1 MELKANDKKNLE
13 INVGEKTYFRYAIKT
28 HFIKLKEN
36 YIDIINEYIKP
47 VYKEG
52 DKISISEK
60 MIALCQNR
68 VVYKQ
73 DLKVGFWAK
82 FLSKFA
88 SKSKAGQGVNNTFKM
103 AYCIKKAGLL
113 KTIYASIC
121 GALAK
126 FIGKKGV
133 FYKIV
138 GQEVAGLDGFY
149 SKIFEEYGNYGIENP
164 SKPYDVCKE
173 IEEKTGIPCMIVDAN
188 DLGQE
193 LLGYSP
199 KMEEE
204 LTKEE
209 MLGIIRDNP
218 AGQGRELTP
227 IILIR
232 KKFKECNI

>member
-13 INVGEKTYFRYAIKT
+13 INVGENIYCRYAIKT
-28 HFIKLKEN
+28 HFVRLKEN

-47 VYKEG
+47 IYKEG

-60 MIALCQNR
+60 MISLCQNR
-68 VVYKQ
+68 VIYKK
-73 DLKVGFWAK
+73 DLKIGFWAK

-88 SKSKAGQGVNNTFKM
+88 SKSTAGQGINNIYKM
-103 AYCIKKAGLL
+103 SYCIKKVGLF
-113 KTIYASIC
+113 KTIYASIF
-121 GALAK
+121 GAFAK
-126 FIGKKGV
+126 LFRRKGI

-149 SKIFEEYGNYGIENP
+149 SKIFEEYGEFGIENP

-173 IEEKTGIPCMIVDAN
+173 IEEKTKIPCMIVDAN

-199 KMEEE
+199 KMGEE
-204 LTKEE
+204 LSEEE
-209 MLGIIRDNP
+209 MLGIIKDNP

-232 KKFKECNI
+232 KKIKEYNV

>member
-13 INVGEKTYFRYAIKT
+13 INVGENIYCRYAIKT
-28 HFIKLKEN
+28 HFVRLKEN

-47 VYKEG
+47 IYKEG

-60 MIALCQNR
+60 MISLCQNR
-68 VVYKQ
+68 VIYKK
-73 DLKVGFWAK
+73 DLKIGFWAK

-88 SKSKAGQGVNNTFKM
+88 SKSTAGQGVNNIYKM
-103 AYCIKKAGLL
+103 SYCIKKVGLF
-113 KTIYASIC
+113 KTIYASIF
-121 GALAK
+121 GAFAK
-126 FIGKKGV
+126 LFRRKGI

-149 SKIFEEYGNYGIENP
+149 SKIFEEYGEFGIENP

-173 IEEKTGIPCMIVDAN
+173 IEEKTKIPCMIVDAN

-199 KMEEE
+199 KMGEE
-204 LTKEE
+204 LSEEE
-209 MLGIIRDNP
+209 MLGIIKDNP

-232 KKFKECNI
+232 KKIKEYNV